1 MELPTLKRGGLHRLE
16 FLCLN
21 LRVIKEEEK
30 LDMRGHDEFGETNDY
45 AKRMDEEIESSK

>member
-21 LRVIKEEEK
+21 LRVIKEEK
-30 LDMRGHDEFGETNDY
+30 LNMHGHDEFGETNDY
-45 AKRMDEEIESSK
+45 AKRRDEEIESSK